1 MTAISAFIAED
12 EPLAREAL
20 VELVR
25 GLPGWVAIGDAA
37 DGRAALDACLARP
50 PDVLFTDIRMPVLG
64 GLELAAAI
72 RADGLPTQLVFIT
85 AHDAHAVEAF
95 RLAAVDYLLKPVAGA
110 DFRRCI
116 ARLEAQARDTQALAR
131 IDARID
137 ALLARERG
145 WLTRLVVRSV
155 GRIDVVPL
163 SDVVLL
169 RAEGNYVHVVTRRG
183 SVLHRETLKS
193 LEQRLDPAAWV
204 QVHRSAIVP
213 LREVRSVLR
222 GPAGVRLELVDGT
235 EVPVSATYLARLE
248 AALAASQ

>member
-1 MTAISAFIAED
+1 MSALSAFIAED

-20 VELVR
+20 VDLVG
-25 GLPGWVAIGDAA
+25 GLPGWVVIGDAA
-37 DGRAALDACLARP
+37 DGRAALDACLAQP
-50 PDVLFTDIRMPVLG
+50 PDVLFTDIRMPILD
-64 GLELAAAI
+64 GLELAAAM

-110 DFRRCI
+110 DFRRCVE
-116 ARLEAQARDTQALAR
+116 RLEAQARDTQALAR
-131 IDARID
+131 VD

-163 SDVVLL
+163 SEVVLL
-169 RAEGNYVHVVTRRG
+169 RAEGNYVQVVTRRG
-183 SVLHRETLKS
+183 SFLHRETLKS
-193 LEQRLDPAAWV
+193 LEQRLDPDAWV

-213 LREVRSVLR
+213 LREVRCVLR
-222 GPAGVRLELVDGT
+222 GPAGVRVVLVDGG

-248 AALAASQ
+248 AALAAWR

>member
-1 MTAISAFIAED
+1 MSAISAFIAED

-20 VELVR
+20 VELV
-25 GLPGWVAIGDAA
+25 GTLPGWVVIGDAA
-37 DGRAALDACLARP
+37 DGRAALEACLARP
-50 PDVLFTDIRMPVLG
+50 PDVLFTDIRMPILN
-64 GLELAAAI
+64 GLELAAAL

-85 AHDAHAVEAF
+85 AHDAHAVDAF

-110 DFRRCI
+110 DFRRCVE
-116 ARLEAQARDTQALAR
+116 RLEAQARDTQALAR
-131 IDARID
+131 IDA
-137 ALLARERG
+137 LLARERG
-145 WLTRLVVRSV
+145 WVTRLVVRSV

-163 SDVVLL
+163 SEVVLL

-183 SVLHRETLKS
+183 SFLHRETLRS
-193 LEQRLDPAAWV
+193 LEQRLDPEAWV

-222 GPAGVRLELVDGT
+222 GPAGVRVALADGA

-248 AALAASQ
+248 AALAACR

>member
-1 MTAISAFIAED
+1 VSAISAFIAED

-20 VELVR
+20 IDLV
-25 GLPGWVAIGDAA
+25 GALPGWVVVGDAA

-50 PDVLFTDIRMPVLG
+50 PDVLFTDIRMPILS
-64 GLELAAAI
+64 GLELAAAL

-110 DFRRCI
+110 DFRRCVE
-116 ARLEAQARDTQALAR
+116 RLEAQARDTQALAR
-131 IDARID
+131 VD

-163 SDVVLL
+163 SEVVLL
-169 RAEGNYVHVVTRRG
+169 RAEGNYVHAVTRRG
-183 SVLHRETLKS
+183 SFLHRETLKS

-213 LREVRSVLR
+213 LREVRCVLR
-222 GPAGVRLELVDGT
+222 GPAGARVGLVDGA

-248 AALAASQ
+248 AALAGR